1 MKKLLLV
8 GFVLVLVHSAIG
20 QDTQSITKIAVAT
33 YNGYSTEGY
42 YFTNEL
48 DEGPMLFAKIR
59 PEATKRFDLKDESN
73 IGESF
78 RVTYNIKKVG
88 KNEELIIIHLEK
100 LDYDADDD
108 GDEGH

>member
-8 GFVLVLVHSAIG
+8 GFLSAFINVAIG
-20 QDTQSITKIAVAT
+20 QDAKSITKIAVAT
-33 YNGYSTEGY
+33 HDGNSTEGY
-42 YFTNEL
+42 YFRNEL

-59 PEATKRFDLKDESN
+59 PEVMKRFDLKDESN

-88 KNEELIIIHLEK
+88 NIEELTIINLEK
-100 LDYDADDD
+100 LDYDVDDD